1 MRNPT
6 PNRRTFLMHG
16 AAAVAATGAAL
27 DLASVAHAAG
37 SDRLKIGLVGCGG
50 RGTGAAEQAL
60 TADKNIAL
68 VAMADA
74 FEDRMAESLSAL
86 QGSAVARQ
94 VEVSKE
100 TQFVGF
106 DAYKQVIDNVDV
118 VLLATPPGFR
128 PIHFAYAIEKGK
140 HTFVEK
146 PIAVDAT
153 GVRSFL
159 ESVEVARAKG
169 LSLVAG
175 LCWRYHVPRKETMSR
190 VRDGA
195 IGKVVAIETT
205 YDSGGVWEPRKTRAE
220 VKSEMEYQMRNWYYY
235 DWLSGDHIVEQAIHA
250 IDTMAWAMGDEPPA
264 RCFASGGRT
273 VRTGEEYGNI
283 YDHFSVVYEYANGA
297 RGYHNSRHW
306 RGAFQQVKDYIL
318 GAKGT
323 CDVFGSRIS
332 GETTWRFRPPAGAK
346 YEMYQAEHDALFASI
361 RAGKPIND
369 GVYVA
374 RSTLL
379 AIMGR
384 EAAYTGESITWEKAL
399 DSKQSLVP
407 SKFAWGE
414 APVRPV
420 PRPGATKFV

>member
-1 MRNPT
+1 
-6 PNRRTFLMHG
+6 
-16 AAAVAATGAAL
+16 
-27 DLASVAHAAG
+27 VAHAAG
-37 SDRLKIGLVGCGG
+37 SDRLKVGLVGCGG

-60 TADKNIAL
+60 TADKNVTL
-68 VAMADA
+68 VALGDA
-74 FEDRMAESLSAL
+74 FEDRLAESLSTL
-86 QGSAVARQ
+86 KGSNVGAQVDVPKDRQ
-94 VEVSKE
+94 Y
-100 TQFVGF
+100 VGF
-106 DAYKQVIDNVDV
+106 DAYKHVIDESDV

-128 PIHFAYAIEKGK
+128 PIHAAYAVAKGK

-153 GVRSFL
+153 GVRAFL
-159 ESVEVARAKG
+159 ASVEEAKSKG
-169 LSLVAG
+169 LAMVAG
-175 LCWRYHVPRKETMSR
+175 LCWRYHKPRQETMKR

-195 IGKVVAIETT
+195 LGKIVAIETT
-205 YDSGGVWEPRKTRAE
+205 YDSGGVWEPRKTRDE

-250 IDTMAWAMGDEPPA
+250 IDTMAWAMNDEPPA

-273 VRTGEEYGNI
+273 VRTGTEYGNI
-283 YDHFSVVYEYANGA
+283 YDHFSVVYEYPDGT

-306 RGAFQQVKDYIL
+306 RGAYQQVKDYIL

-323 CDVFGSRIS
+323 CDVFGGRIS
-332 GETTWRFRPPAGAK
+332 GETNWRFRPPAGAK

-399 DSKQSLVP
+399 NSKQNLVP
-407 SKFAWGE
+407 TEFAWGD
-414 APVRPV
+414 APTRPV